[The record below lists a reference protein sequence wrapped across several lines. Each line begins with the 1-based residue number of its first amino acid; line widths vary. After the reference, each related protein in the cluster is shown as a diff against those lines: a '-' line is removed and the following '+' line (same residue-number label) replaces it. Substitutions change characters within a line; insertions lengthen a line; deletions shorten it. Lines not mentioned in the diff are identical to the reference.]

1 MSKLY
6 DISNGFSNLAKDK
19 LGLLNKEEV
28 TRNEKRMNIC
38 NECEF
43 KTALGRCGKCGCILA
58 AKTKCDEC
66 KCPIDKW

>member
-1 MSKLY
+1 M
-6 DISNGFSNLAKDK
+6 
-19 LGLLNKEEV
+19 E
-28 TRNEKRMNIC
+28 RNQARMDIC

-43 KTALGRCGKCGCILA
+43 KTALGRCGKCGCVLT